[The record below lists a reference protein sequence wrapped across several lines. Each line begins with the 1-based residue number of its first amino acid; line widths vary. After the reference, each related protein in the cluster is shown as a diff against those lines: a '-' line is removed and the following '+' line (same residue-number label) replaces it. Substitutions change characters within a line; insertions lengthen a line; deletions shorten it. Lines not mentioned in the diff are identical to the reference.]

1 MQITETLKNI
11 LNEIILEAKRR
22 KHEYITIDHAF
33 YVLLKNKNVRSILED
48 VGVDIDYIRRGL
60 DYYLDRYIEKV
71 SSATTPTETLAFHK
85 ATDRMFRHI
94 EGIRKPYAD
103 EIDFFIALLEDETSY
118 ASQLLREFGIEKVEI
133 VEYVT
138 EIQDIEDEIK
148 KLNNEKKEKS
158 VLNEYTTELTSIAHE
173 FDDVIGREEEID
185 RVMQVLARRKKN
197 NPVLVGEPGVGKTAV
212 VEGLAKKIALGEVP
226 DVLKNKKIYSLDMGS
241 LIAGTK
247 YRGEFEKR
255 MKAILNELKKENEP
269 ILFIDEI
276 HMIVGAGAAGDS
288 KMDVAN
294 LLKPALA
301 RGEIRCIGATTYEEY
316 KNHFEKDKALN
327 RRFQKID
334 IKEPSIDDTVKI
346 LEGLKDKYEEFHGV
360 RYSKEAIKAAAILA
374 KKYLREKFL
383 PDSAIDLIDEAG
395 AKYKLRGKK
404 LITKTDIEAIVA
416 KIANIPK
423 ESASQNEVEKIR
435 HLEENLKSKVF
446 GQDEAIKELVKVIK
460 RKKAGLTRDNK
471 PIGSFLFVGPTGVGK
486 TEIAK
491 QLANIL
497 GINFLRFDMSE
508 YQEKHSVAKLIGS
521 PPGYVGYEKG
531 GLLTEAIRKQPHTV
545 LLLDEIEKAH
555 PDIVQILLQI
565 MDNATLTDNEGRI
578 ADFRNVVL
586 IMTSNLGVGEG
597 NKPGFMQEFSEFKEE
612 AIHRFFAPEFI
623 NRLDAIVKF
632 KPLSKESI
640 LLIVDKFIDEL
651 QEKLNNKKVKLT
663 LTKRAKE
670 ALAKKGYSPSLG
682 ARPLARVIEENIV
695 EPLSDY
701 ILFGD
706 LKGGGEVK
714 VDYVKEK
721 FTLKRKDDKSK

>member
-1 MQITETLKNI
+1 MNITENLRKI
-11 LNEIILEAKRR
+11 LADIINEAKRR
-22 KHEYITIDHAF
+22 KHEYITLDHAF
-33 YVLLKNKNVRSILED
+33 YILLKNKNIREILED
-48 VGVDIDYIRRGL
+48 VGVDVDYVRRGL
-60 DYYLDRYIEKV
+60 DYYLDRYLEKV
-71 SSATTPTETLAFHK
+71 PVEVNPTETLAFHK
-85 ATDRMFRHI
+85 ATERMINHLQ
-94 EGIRKPYAD
+94 GIRKPVAD
-103 EIDFFIALLEDETSY
+103 EIDFFVALLEDETSY
-118 ASQLLREFGIEKVEI
+118 TSQLFKEFGIEKVEI

-138 EIQDIEDEIK
+138 EIKDLEKEIEN
-148 KLNNEKKEKS
+148 LKEDKES
-158 VLNEYTTELTSIAHE
+158 ALSKFTTELVSSAKK
-173 FDDVIGREEEID
+173 FDDVIGREKEID
-185 RVMQVLARRKKN
+185 RVIQILARRKKN

-212 VEGLAKKIALGEVP
+212 VEGLAKKIANKEVP
-226 DVLKNKKIYSLDMGS
+226 DVLKDKKIYALDMGS

-255 MKAILNELKKENEP
+255 LKKILDELKKEKEP

-301 RGEIRCIGATTYEEY
+301 KGEIRCIGATTYEEY
-316 KNHFEKDKALN
+316 KNYFEKDKALN

-334 IKEPSIDDTVKI
+334 IKEPSIDDTIKI
-346 LEGLKDKYEEFHGV
+346 LEGLKPKYEEFHGV
-360 RYSKEAIKAAAILA
+360 RYSKEALKSAAILA

-395 AKYKLRGKK
+395 AKFKIRGKK
-404 LITKTDIEAIVA
+404 LITKSDIESIVA
-416 KIANIPK
+416 NIANIPK
-423 ESASQNEVEKIR
+423 ESASQNEVEKLKY
-435 HLEENLKSKVF
+435 LEENLKAKVF
-446 GQDEAIKELVKVIK
+446 GQEKAIKELVKVIK
-460 RKKAGLTRDNK
+460 RKKAGLTREDK

-555 PDIVQILLQI
+555 PDIVQILLQV
-565 MDNATLTDNEGRI
+565 MDNATLTDNDGRK

-597 NKPGFMQEFSEFKEE
+597 QNLGFMQEFSEFKEE
-612 AIHRFFAPEFI
+612 AIHRFFAPEFL
-623 NRLDAIVKF
+623 NRLDAIVRF
-632 KPLSKESI
+632 KPLSKESVMMV
-640 LLIVDKFIDEL
+640 VDKFIDEL
-651 QEKLNNKKVKLT
+651 QERLNNKKVKIT

-670 ALAKKGYSPSLG
+670 ALAKKGYTPSLG

-695 EPLSDY
+695 EPLSDE
-701 ILFGD
+701 ILFGE
-706 LKGGGEVK
+706 LKSGGEVK
-714 VDYVKEK
+714 IDYIKNK
-721 FTLKRKDDKSK
+721 FTLKRKNDKNK

>member
-1 MQITETLKNI
+1 MNITENLRKI
-11 LNEIILEAKRR
+11 LADIINEAKRR
-22 KHEYITIDHAF
+22 KHEYITLDHAF
-33 YVLLKNKNVRSILED
+33 YILLRNKNIKEILED
-48 VGVDIDYIRRGL
+48 VGVDVDYIRRGL

-71 SSATTPTETLAFHK
+71 PVEVNPTETLAFHK
-85 ATDRMFRHI
+85 ATERMINHLQ
-94 EGIRKPYAD
+94 GIRKPVAD
-103 EIDFFIALLEDETSY
+103 EIDFFVALLEDETSY
-118 ASQLLREFGIEKVEI
+118 TSQLLKEFGIEKVEI

-138 EIQDIEDEIK
+138 EIKDLEKEIEN
-148 KLNNEKKEKS
+148 LKEENKES
-158 VLNEYTTELTSIAHE
+158 ALSAFTTELTKEAE
-173 FDDVIGREEEID
+173 KFDDVIGREKEID
-185 RVMQVLARRKKN
+185 RVIQVLARRKKN

-212 VEGLAKKIALGEVP
+212 VEGLAKKISKGEVP
-226 DVLKNKKIYSLDMGS
+226 EVLKNKKIYALDMGS

-255 MKAILNELKKENEP
+255 LKKILQELKKEKEP

-301 RGEIRCIGATTYEEY
+301 KGEIRCIGATTYEEY
-316 KNHFEKDKALN
+316 KNYFEKDKALH

-334 IKEPSIDDTVKI
+334 IKEPSIEDTIKI
-346 LEGLKDKYEEFHGV
+346 LEGLKPKYEEFHGV
-360 RYSKEAIKAAAILA
+360 RYSKEAIKSAAILA

-395 AKYKLRGKK
+395 AKFKIRGKK
-404 LITKTDIEAIVA
+404 LITKSDIEGIVA
-416 KIANIPK
+416 NIANIPK
-423 ESASQNEVEKIR
+423 ESASQNEVEKLKY
-435 HLEENLKSKVF
+435 LEENLKAKVF
-446 GQDEAIKELVKVIK
+446 GQEKAIKELVKVIK
-460 RKKAGLTRDNK
+460 RKKAGLTREDK

-491 QLANIL
+491 QLASIL

-555 PDIVQILLQI
+555 PDIVQILLQV
-565 MDNATLTDNEGRI
+565 MDNATLTDNDGRK

-597 NKPGFMQEFSEFKEE
+597 QNLGFMQEFSEFKEE
-612 AIHRFFAPEFI
+612 AIHRFFAPEFL
-623 NRLDAIVKF
+623 NRLDAIVRF
-632 KPLSKESI
+632 KPLSKESV
-640 LLIVDKFIDEL
+640 LMVVDKFIDEL
-651 QEKLNNKKVKLT
+651 QERLNNKKVKIS

-670 ALAKKGYSPSLG
+670 ALAKKGYTPSLG
-682 ARPLARVIEENIV
+682 ARPLARIIEENIV
-695 EPLSDY
+695 EPLSDE
-701 ILFGD
+701 ILFGE
-706 LKGGGEVK
+706 LKSGGEVK
-714 VDYVKEK
+714 IDYLKDK
-721 FTLKRKDDKSK
+721 FTLKRKNDKNKR

>member
-1 MQITETLKNI
+1 MQITETLRNI
-11 LNEIILEAKRR
+11 LNEIIFEAKRR
-22 KHEYITIDHAF
+22 KNEYITIDHAF
-33 YVLLKNKNVRSILED
+33 YILLKNKNIRSILED
-48 VGVDIDYIRRGL
+48 VGVDVDYIRRGL

-71 SSATTPTETLAFHK
+71 PVETTPTETLGFHK
-85 ATDRMFRHI
+85 ATERMFKHI
-94 EGIRKPYAD
+94 EGIKKPYAD
-103 EIDFFIALLEDETSY
+103 EIDFFVALLEDESSY

-138 EIQDIEDEIK
+138 EIKDLEEEIK
-148 KLNNEKKEKS
+148 KIGKEKKES
-158 VLNEYTTELTSIAHE
+158 VLEEFTTELTSIAKD
-173 FDDVIGREEEID
+173 FDDVIGREKEIE
-185 RVMQVLARRKKN
+185 RVIQILARRKKN

-212 VEGLAKKIALGEVP
+212 VEGLAKKIALNDVP
-226 DVLKNKKIYSLDMGS
+226 GVLKGKKIYSLDIGS

-255 MKAILNELKKENEP
+255 LKAILKELKKEKEP

-294 LLKPALA
+294 LIKPALA
-301 RGEIRCIGATTYEEY
+301 RGDIRCIGATTYEEY
-316 KNHFEKDKALN
+316 KNYFEKDKALN
-327 RRFQKID
+327 RRFQKVD
-334 IKEPSIDDTVKI
+334 IKEPGVEDTVKI
-346 LEGLKDKYEEFHGV
+346 LEGLKPKYEEFHNV
-360 RYSKEAIKAAAILA
+360 RYSKEALKSAAVLA

-395 AKYKLRGKK
+395 AKYKLKGKK
-404 LITKTDIEAIVA
+404 LITKSDIESIVA
-416 KIANIPK
+416 SIANIPK
-423 ESASQNEVEKIR
+423 ESASQNEIEKLR
-435 HLEENLKSKVF
+435 YLEENLKAKVF
-446 GQDEAIKELVKVIK
+446 GQDKAIKELVKVIK
-460 RKKAGLTRDNK
+460 RKKAGLTREDK

-497 GINFLRFDMSE
+497 GVNFLRFDMSE

-555 PDIVQILLQI
+555 PDIVQILLQV
-565 MDNATLTDNEGRI
+565 MDNATLTDNDGRK

-597 NKPGFMQEFSEFKEE
+597 NAPGFMAEHAEFKEE
-612 AIHRFFAPEFI
+612 AVERFFAPEFL
-623 NRLDAIVKF
+623 NRLDAVVRF
-632 KPLSKESI
+632 KPLSKDSV
-640 LLIVDKFIDEL
+640 LMVVDKFINDL
-651 QEKLNNKKVKLT
+651 QNKLANKKVKIS

-670 ALAKKGYSPSLG
+670 ALAKKGYSPKLG
-682 ARPLARVIEENIV
+682 ARPLARVIEEEIV
-695 EPLSDY
+695 EPLSDE

-706 LKGGGEVK
+706 LKSGGEVR
-714 VDYVKEK
+714 VDFVKNK
-721 FTLKRKDDKSK
+721 FSLKTKNDKS

>member
-1 MQITETLKNI
+1 MEITRNLKNI
-11 LNEIILEAKRR
+11 LNEIVNEVKRR
-22 KHEYITIDHAF
+22 QNEYITIDHAF
-33 YVLLKNKNVRSILED
+33 YVLLKDENIKKILED
-48 VGVDIDYIRRGL
+48 VGVDVDYIRMGL

-71 SSATTPTETLAFHK
+71 PVKVTPTETLAFHK
-85 ATDRMFRHI
+85 ATERMINHI
-94 EGIRKPYAD
+94 QGIRKNVAD

-118 ASQLLREFGIEKVEI
+118 THQLLREFGIQRVEI
-133 VEYVT
+133 VEYIT
-138 EIQDIEDEIK
+138 ESEAETK
-148 KLNNEKKEKS
+148 ENKKESSLK
-158 VLNEYTTELTSIAHE
+158 EFTTELTSIAKK
-173 FDDVIGREEEID
+173 FDDVIGREKEIE
-185 RVMQVLARRKKN
+185 RVMQVLVRRKKN
-197 NPVLVGEPGVGKTAV
+197 NPILVGEPGVGKTAI
-212 VEGLAKKIALGEVP
+212 VEGLAKKIALNEVP
-226 DVLKNKKIYSLDMGS
+226 KALKNKKIYSLDLGA

-255 MKAILNELKKENEP
+255 MKLILDELKKEKEP

-276 HMIVGAGAAGDS
+276 HMIVGAGAAGNGS
-288 KMDVAN
+288 MDVAN

-316 KNHFEKDKALN
+316 KNHFEKDRALN

-334 IKEPSIDDTVKI
+334 IKEPSIEDTVKI
-346 LEGLKDKYEEFHGV
+346 LKGLKSKYEEFHGV
-360 RYSKEAIKAAAILA
+360 RYSEEAIKSAAVLA

-395 AKYKLRGKK
+395 AKFKLKGKK
-404 LITKTDIEAIVA
+404 LITKSDIEGIVA
-416 KIANIPK
+416 KLANIPK
-423 ESASQNEVEKIR
+423 ENASNNEIEKLR
-435 HLEENLKSKVF
+435 HLEDNLKARVF

-460 RKKAGLTRDNK
+460 RKKAGLTREDK

-531 GLLTEAIRKQPHTV
+531 GFLTEAIRKNPHTV

-555 PDIVQILLQI
+555 PDIVQILLQV
-565 MDNATLTDNEGRI
+565 MDSATLTDNDGRK

-597 NKPGFMQEFSEFKEE
+597 NNPGFLQEFSEFKEE
-612 AIHRFFAPEFI
+612 AIDRFFAPEFL
-623 NRLDAIVKF
+623 NRLDAIVRF
-632 KPLSKESI
+632 KPLSHESV
-640 LLIVDKFIDEL
+640 LMVVDKFIDEL
-651 QEKLNNKKVKLT
+651 QDKLSSKKVKLT
-663 LTKRAKE
+663 LTKRAKN
-670 ALAKKGYSPSLG
+670 ALAKKGYLPKLG

-695 EPLSDY
+695 EPLSDE

-706 LKGGGEVK
+706 LKGGGEVR
-714 VDYVKEK
+714 VDYVKDK
-721 FTLKRKDDKSK
+721 FNLKVKK

>member
-1 MQITETLKNI
+1 VEITRNLKNI
-11 LNEIILEAKRR
+11 LNEIVNEVKRR
-22 KHEYITIDHAF
+22 QNEYITIDHAF
-33 YVLLKNKNVRSILED
+33 YVLLKDENIKKILED
-48 VGVDIDYIRRGL
+48 VGVDVDYIRMGL

-71 SSATTPTETLAFHK
+71 PVKVTPTETLAFHK
-85 ATDRMFRHI
+85 ATERMINHI
-94 EGIRKPYAD
+94 QGIRKNVAD

-118 ASQLLREFGIEKVEI
+118 THQLLREFGIQRVEI
-133 VEYVT
+133 VEYIT
-138 EIQDIEDEIK
+138 ESEAETK
-148 KLNNEKKEKS
+148 ENKKESSLK
-158 VLNEYTTELTSIAHE
+158 EFTTELTSIAKK
-173 FDDVIGREEEID
+173 FDDVIGREKEIE
-185 RVMQVLARRKKN
+185 RVMQVLVRRKKN
-197 NPVLVGEPGVGKTAV
+197 NPILVGEPGVGKTAI
-212 VEGLAKKIALGEVP
+212 VEGLAKKIALNEVP
-226 DVLKNKKIYSLDMGS
+226 KALKNKKIYSLDLGA

-255 MKAILNELKKENEP
+255 MKLILDELKKEKEP

-276 HMIVGAGAAGDS
+276 HMIVGAGAAGNGS
-288 KMDVAN
+288 MDVAN

-316 KNHFEKDKALN
+316 KNHFEKDRALN

-334 IKEPSIDDTVKI
+334 IKEPSIEDTVKI
-346 LEGLKDKYEEFHGV
+346 LKGLKSKYEEFHGV
-360 RYSKEAIKAAAILA
+360 RYSEEAIKSAAVLA

-395 AKYKLRGKK
+395 AKFKLKGKK
-404 LITKTDIEAIVA
+404 LITKSDIEGIVA
-416 KIANIPK
+416 KLANIPK
-423 ESASQNEVEKIR
+423 ENASNNEIEKLR
-435 HLEENLKSKVF
+435 HLEDNLKARVF

-460 RKKAGLTRDNK
+460 RKKAGLTREDK

-531 GLLTEAIRKQPHTV
+531 GFLTEAIRKNPHTV

-555 PDIVQILLQI
+555 PDIVQILLQV
-565 MDNATLTDNEGRI
+565 MDSATLTDNDGRK

-597 NKPGFMQEFSEFKEE
+597 NNPGFLQEFSEFKEE
-612 AIHRFFAPEFI
+612 AIDRFFAPEFL
-623 NRLDAIVKF
+623 NRLDAIVRF
-632 KPLSKESI
+632 KPLSHESV
-640 LLIVDKFIDEL
+640 LMVVDKFIDEL
-651 QEKLNNKKVKLT
+651 QDKLSSKKVKLT
-663 LTKRAKE
+663 LTKRAKN
-670 ALAKKGYSPSLG
+670 ALAKKGYLPKLG

-695 EPLSDY
+695 EPLSDE

-706 LKGGGEVK
+706 LKGGGEVR
-714 VDYVKEK
+714 VDYVKDK
-721 FTLKRKDDKSK
+721 FNLKVKK

>member
-1 MQITETLKNI
+1 MQITETLRKI
-11 LNEIILEAKRR
+11 LNEIIMEAKRR
-22 KHEYITIDHAF
+22 KNEYITVDHAF
-33 YVLLKNKNVRSILED
+33 YVLLKDKNIRAILED

-60 DYYLDRYIEKV
+60 DYYLDTYIEKV
-71 SSATTPTETLAFHK
+71 PVETTPTETLNFHR
-85 ATDRMFRHI
+85 ATERMFKHI
-94 EGIRKPYAD
+94 SGINKPYAD
-103 EIDFFIALLEDETSY
+103 EIDFFVALLEDETSY
-118 ASQLLREFGIEKVEI
+118 ATQLLREFGIEKVEI

-138 EIQDIEDEIK
+138 EIKDLEETK
-148 KLNNEKKEKS
+148 KINKKEKS
-158 VLNEYTTELTSIAHE
+158 VLNEFTIELTSIAKD
-173 FDDVIGREEEID
+173 FDDVIGREKEID
-185 RVMQVLARRKKN
+185 RVMQILARRKKN
-197 NPVLVGEPGVGKTAV
+197 NPILVGEPGVGKTAV
-212 VEGLAKKIALGEVP
+212 VEGLAKKIALKEVP
-226 DVLKNKKIYSLDMGS
+226 EVLKGKKIYSLDMGS
-241 LIAGTK
+241 LVAGTK

-255 MKAILNELKKENEP
+255 MKAILEELKKENEP

-316 KNHFEKDKALN
+316 KNHFEKDRALN

-334 IKEPSIDDTVKI
+334 IKEPSIEDTIKI
-346 LEGLKDKYEEFHGV
+346 LEGLKSRYEEFHNV
-360 RYSKEAIKAAAILA
+360 RYSREAIKSAAILA

-404 LITKTDIEAIVA
+404 LITKSDIESIVA
-416 KIANIPK
+416 SIANIPK
-423 ESASQNEVEKIR
+423 ESATQNEIEKLKN
-435 HLEENLKSKVF
+435 LETNLKSKVF

-460 RKKAGLTRDNK
+460 RKKAGLTREDK

-491 QLANIL
+491 QLALLL
-497 GINFLRFDMSE
+497 GVNFLRFDMSE

-531 GLLTEAIRKQPHTV
+531 GLLTEAIRKNPHTV

-555 PDIVQILLQI
+555 PDIVQILLQV
-565 MDNATLTDNEGRI
+565 MDNATLTDNDGRK
-578 ADFRNVVL
+578 ADFRNVIL

-597 NKPGFMQEFSEFKEE
+597 NAPGFMQEFSEFKEE
-612 AIHRFFAPEFI
+612 AIHRFFAPEFL
-623 NRLDAIVKF
+623 NRLDAIVRF

-640 LLIVDKFIDEL
+640 LLVVDKFINEL
-651 QEKLNNKKVKLT
+651 QDKLANKKVKIK

-670 ALAKKGYSPSLG
+670 ALAKKGYSVTLG

-695 EPLSDY
+695 EPLSEE

-706 LKGGGEVK
+706 LKSGGKVK
-714 VDYVKEK
+714 IDYVRDK
-721 FTLKRKDDKSK
+721 FILKRENDKSK

>member
-1 MQITETLKNI
+1 MQITESLKQI
-11 LNEIILEAKRR
+11 LNEIIYEAQLR
-22 KHEYITIDHAF
+22 KNEYITLDHAF
-33 YVLLKNKNVRSILED
+33 YVLLKNKNIRSILED

-60 DYYLDRYIEKV
+60 DYYLDTYIEKV
-71 SSATTPTETLAFHK
+71 PAKTTPSETLAFHK
-85 ATDRMFRHI
+85 ATERMFRHI
-94 EGIRKPYAD
+94 SGINKKYAD
-103 EIDFFIALLEDETSY
+103 EIDFFIAILEDETTY
-118 ASQLLREFGIEKVEI
+118 ASQLLKEFGIEKVEI

-138 EIQDIEDEIK
+138 EIKEIEEMFDEK
-148 KLNNEKKEKS
+148 EEKKKS
-158 VLNEYTTELTSIAHE
+158 VLEEFAVELTAMAKD
-173 FDDVIGREEEID
+173 FDDVIGRQKEID
-185 RVMQVLARRKKN
+185 RVMQILSRRKKN

-212 VEGLAKKIALGEVP
+212 VEGLAKKIAKNEVP
-226 DVLKNKKIYSLDMGS
+226 DVLKGKKIYSLDMGS

-255 MKAILNELKKENEP
+255 MKAILDELKKQKEP

-301 RGEIRCIGATTYEEY
+301 RGEIRCIGATTYEEF
-316 KNHFEKDKALN
+316 KNHFEKDRALN

-346 LEGLKDKYEEFHGV
+346 LEGLKARYEEFHKV
-360 RYSKEAIKAAAILA
+360 RYSKEAIKSAAVLA

-404 LITKTDIEAIVA
+404 LITKSDIEGIVA
-416 KIANIPK
+416 NIANIPK
-423 ESASQNEVEKIR
+423 ENASQNEVEKLR
-435 HLEENLKSKVF
+435 HLESSLKAKVF
-446 GQDEAIKELVKVIK
+446 GQENAIKELVKVIK
-460 RKKAGLTRDNK
+460 RKKAGLTRDDK

-491 QLANIL
+491 QLANVL

-531 GLLTEAIRKQPHTV
+531 GLLTEAIRKNPHTV

-555 PDIVQILLQI
+555 PDIVQILLQV
-565 MDNATLTDNEGRI
+565 MDSATLTDNDGRK

-597 NKPGFMQEFSEFKEE
+597 NTPGFMQEISEFKEE

-623 NRLDAIVKF
+623 NRLDAIVRF
-632 KPLSKESI
+632 KPLSKEAV
-640 LLIVDKFIDEL
+640 LLVVDKFIGEL
-651 QEKLNNKKVKLT
+651 QERLANKKIKLS

-670 ALAKKGYSPSLG
+670 ALAKKGYSPKLG
-682 ARPLARVIEENIV
+682 ARPLARIIEENIV
-695 EPLSDY
+695 EPLSEE

-706 LKGGGEVK
+706 VKGNEIK
-714 VDYVKEK
+714 VDYVKNK
-721 FTLKRKDDKSK
+721 FILKSRNDKSK

>member
-1 MQITETLKNI
+1 MNITENLRKI
-11 LNEIILEAKRR
+11 LTEIVNEAKRR

-33 YVLLKNKNVRSILED
+33 YILLKNRGIKEILED
-48 VGVDIDYIRRGL
+48 IGVDVDYVIRGL

-71 SSATTPTETLAFHK
+71 PVEVNPTETLAFHK
-85 ATDRMFRHI
+85 ATERMINHLK
-94 EGIRKPYAD
+94 GIRKPVAD
-103 EIDFFIALLEDETSY
+103 EIDFFVALLEDETSY
-118 ASQLLREFGIEKVEI
+118 TSQLLKEFGIEKVEI

-138 EIQDIEDEIK
+138 EIKDLEKEIEN
-148 KLNNEKKEKS
+148 LKEDKESALKS
-158 VLNEYTTELTSIAHE
+158 FTTELTKEAKR
-173 FDDVIGREEEID
+173 FDNVIGREKEIE
-185 RVMQVLARRKKN
+185 RVIQILARRKKN
-197 NPVLVGEPGVGKTAV
+197 NPVLVGEPGVGKTAI
-212 VEGLAKKIALGEVP
+212 VEGLAKKIANGEVP
-226 DVLKNKKIYSLDMGS
+226 DILKDKKIYALDMGG

-255 MKAILNELKKENEP
+255 IKKILDELKKEKEP

-301 RGEIRCIGATTYEEY
+301 KGEIRCIGATTYEEY
-316 KNHFEKDKALN
+316 KNYFEKDKALN

-334 IKEPSIDDTVKI
+334 IKEPSIEDTIKI
-346 LEGLKDKYEEFHGV
+346 LEGLKPKYEEFHNV
-360 RYSKEAIKAAAILA
+360 RYSKEAIKSAVILA

-395 AKYKLRGKK
+395 AKYKLRDKK
-404 LITKTDIEAIVA
+404 LITKSDIESIVA
-416 KIANIPK
+416 NIANIPK
-423 ESASQNEVEKIR
+423 ENASSNEVEKLKN
-435 HLEENLKSKVF
+435 LEENLNKKVF
-446 GQDEAIKELVKVIK
+446 GQEKAIKELVKVIK
-460 RKKAGLTRDNK
+460 RKKAGLTREDK

-531 GLLTEAIRKQPHTV
+531 GLLTEAIRKNPHTV

-555 PDIVQILLQI
+555 PDIVQILLQV
-565 MDNATLTDNEGRI
+565 MDNATLTDNDGRK

-597 NKPGFMQEFSEFKEE
+597 QNLGFMQEFSEFKEE
-612 AIHRFFAPEFI
+612 AIHRFFAPEFL
-623 NRLDAIVKF
+623 NRLDAIVRF
-632 KPLSKESI
+632 KPLSKESVMMV
-640 LLIVDKFIDEL
+640 VDKFIDEL
-651 QEKLNNKKVKLT
+651 QDRLNNKKVKIT

-695 EPLSDY
+695 EPLSDE
-701 ILFGD
+701 ILFGE
-706 LKGGGEVK
+706 LRSGGEVRI
-714 VDYVKEK
+714 DYVKDK
-721 FTLKRKDDKSK
+721 FTLKKKNDKSK

>member
-1 MQITETLKNI
+1 MQITETLRQI
-11 LNEIILEAKRR
+11 LNEIIYEAKRR
-22 KHEYITIDHAF
+22 KNEYITLDHAF
-33 YVLLKNKNVRSILED
+33 YVLLKNKNIRNLLED
-48 VGVDIDYIRRGL
+48 VGVDVDYVRRGL
-60 DYYLDRYIEKV
+60 DYYLDTYIEKV
-71 SSATTPTETLAFHK
+71 NTATTPTETLAFHR
-85 ATDRMFRHI
+85 ATERMFKHI
-94 EGIRKPYAD
+94 SGINKKYAD
-103 EIDFFIALLEDETSY
+103 EIDFFIAILEDETSY

-133 VEYVT
+133 VEYIT
-138 EIQDIEDEIK
+138 EIKDIEEAINDAK
-148 KLNNEKKEKS
+148 EKKKS
-158 VLNEYTTELTSIAHE
+158 VLEEFATELTEIAKD
-173 FDDVIGREEEID
+173 FDDVIGREKEIN
-185 RVMQVLARRKKN
+185 RLMQILARRKKN
-197 NPVLVGEPGVGKTAV
+197 NPVLVGEAGVGKTAI
-212 VEGLAKKIALGEVP
+212 VEGLAKKIAKNEVP
-226 DVLKNKKIYSLDMGS
+226 DALKGKKIYSLDIGS

-255 MKAILNELKKENEP
+255 MKAILDELKKEKEP

-334 IKEPSIDDTVKI
+334 VKEPSIEDTIKI
-346 LEGLKDKYEEFHGV
+346 LEGLKPKYEEFHNV
-360 RYSKEAIKAAAILA
+360 RYSKEAIKSAAILA

-395 AKYKLRGKK
+395 AKYKLKGKK
-404 LITKTDIEAIVA
+404 LITKSDIESIVA
-416 KIANIPK
+416 SIANIPK
-423 ESASQNEVEKIR
+423 ETTSQNEIEKLR

-446 GQDEAIKELVKVIK
+446 GQDSAIKELVKVIK
-460 RKKAGLTRDNK
+460 RKKAGLTREDK

-508 YQEKHSVAKLIGS
+508 YQEKHAVAKLIGS

-531 GLLTEAIRKQPHTV
+531 GLLTEAIRKNPHTV

-555 PDIVQILLQI
+555 PDIVQILLQV
-565 MDNATLTDNEGRI
+565 MDNATLTDNDGRK

-597 NKPGFMQEFSEFKEE
+597 NAPGFMAEHTEFKEE
-612 AIHRFFAPEFI
+612 AIHRFFAPEFL
-623 NRLDAIVKF
+623 NRLDAIVRF

-640 LLIVDKFIDEL
+640 LLVVDKFIGEL
-651 QEKLNNKKVKLT
+651 QDKLSNKKNKPNPYQKG
-663 LTKRAKE
+663 KRGSCQKRIFP
-670 ALAKKGYSPSLG
+670 KTWSKTSCKGY
-682 ARPLARVIEENIV
+682 
-695 EPLSDY
+695 
-701 ILFGD
+701 
-706 LKGGGEVK
+706 
-714 VDYVKEK
+714 
-721 FTLKRKDDKSK
+721 

>member
-1 MQITETLKNI
+1 MNITESLRKILSNI
-11 LNEIILEAKRR
+11 INETKRR
-22 KHEYITIDHAF
+22 KNEYITVDHAF
-33 YVLLKNKNVRSILED
+33 YILLKHKEIRNLLED
-48 VGVDIDYIRRGL
+48 IGVDVDYVRRGL

-71 SSATTPTETLAFHK
+71 PVEVNPTETLAFHK
-85 ATDRMFRHI
+85 ATERMINHLQ
-94 EGIRKPYAD
+94 GIRKPVAD

-118 ASQLLREFGIEKVEI
+118 TSQLLKEFGIEKVEI

-138 EIQDIEDEIK
+138 EIKDVESEIEEIK
-148 KLNNEKKEKS
+148 KESSLKEF
-158 VLNEYTTELTSIAHE
+158 TMELTKEAVK
-173 FDDVIGREEEID
+173 FDDVIGREKEIS
-185 RVMQVLARRKKN
+185 RVIQILARRKKN
-197 NPVLVGEPGVGKTAV
+197 NPVLVGEAGVGKTAI
-212 VEGLAKKIALGEVP
+212 VEGLAKKIAKKEVP
-226 DVLKNKKIYSLDMGS
+226 DILKNKKIYSLDMGS

-255 MKAILNELKKENEP
+255 LKSILKELKKEKEP

-301 RGEIRCIGATTYEEY
+301 KGEIRCIGATTYEEY
-316 KNHFEKDKALN
+316 KNYFEKDKALN

-334 IKEPSIDDTVKI
+334 IAEPSIEDTVKI
-346 LEGLKDKYEEFHGV
+346 LKGLQKKYEEFHNV
-360 RYSKEAIKAAAILA
+360 RYSAKAIKTAAILA
-374 KKYLREKFL
+374 KKYLREKYL

-404 LITKTDIEAIVA
+404 LITKSDIEGIVA
-416 KIANIPK
+416 SIANIPK
-423 ESASQNEVEKIR
+423 ENAGGNEIEKLKS
-435 HLEENLKSKVF
+435 LEENLNKKVF
-446 GQDEAIKELVKVIK
+446 GQEKAIKELVKVIK
-460 RKKAGLTRDNK
+460 RKKAGLTREDK

-531 GLLTEAIRKQPHTV
+531 GLLTEAIRKNPHTV

-555 PDIVQILLQI
+555 PDIVQILLQV
-565 MDNATLTDNEGRI
+565 MDNATLTDNDGRK

-597 NKPGFMQEFSEFKEE
+597 QNLGFMQEFSEFKEE
-612 AIHRFFAPEFI
+612 AIHRFFAPEFL
-623 NRLDAIVKF
+623 NRLDSIVRF
-632 KPLSKESI
+632 KPLSKESV
-640 LLIVDKFIDEL
+640 LMVVDKFINEL
-651 QEKLNNKKVKLT
+651 QERLNNKKVKIT

-670 ALAKKGYSPSLG
+670 SLAQKGYTPSLG
-682 ARPLARVIEENIV
+682 ARPLARVIEEKIV
-695 EPLSDY
+695 EPLSDE
-701 ILFGD
+701 ILFGE
-706 LKGGGEVK
+706 LKSGGEVK
-714 VDYVKEK
+714 IDFVKGK
-721 FTLKRKDDKSK
+721 FVLKKKNDKSK

>member
-1 MQITETLKNI
+1 MQITESLKQI
-11 LNEIILEAKRR
+11 LNEIIYEAQLR
-22 KHEYITIDHAF
+22 KNEYITLDHAF
-33 YVLLKNKNVRSILED
+33 YVLLKNKNIRSILED

-60 DYYLDRYIEKV
+60 DYYLDTYIEKV
-71 SSATTPTETLAFHK
+71 PAKTTPSETLAFHK
-85 ATDRMFRHI
+85 ATERMFKHI
-94 EGIRKPYAD
+94 SGINKKYAD
-103 EIDFFIALLEDETSY
+103 EIDFFIAILEDETTY
-118 ASQLLREFGIEKVEI
+118 ASQLLKEFGIEKVEI

-138 EIQDIEDEIK
+138 EIKEIEEMFDEK
-148 KLNNEKKEKS
+148 EEKKKS
-158 VLNEYTTELTSIAHE
+158 VLEEFAVELTAMAKD
-173 FDDVIGREEEID
+173 FDDVIGRQKEID
-185 RVMQVLARRKKN
+185 RVMQILSRRKKN

-212 VEGLAKKIALGEVP
+212 VEGLAKKIAKNEVP
-226 DVLKNKKIYSLDMGS
+226 DVLKGKKIYSLDMGS

-255 MKAILNELKKENEP
+255 MKAILDELKKQKEP

-301 RGEIRCIGATTYEEY
+301 RGEIRCIGATTYEEF
-316 KNHFEKDKALN
+316 KNHFEKDRALN

-346 LEGLKDKYEEFHGV
+346 LEGLKARYEEFHKV
-360 RYSKEAIKAAAILA
+360 RYSKEAIKSAAVLA

-404 LITKTDIEAIVA
+404 LITKSDIEGIVA
-416 KIANIPK
+416 NIANIPK
-423 ESASQNEVEKIR
+423 ENASQNEVEKLR
-435 HLEENLKSKVF
+435 HLESSLKAKVF
-446 GQDEAIKELVKVIK
+446 GQENAIKELVKVIK
-460 RKKAGLTRDNK
+460 RKKAGLTRDDK

-491 QLANIL
+491 QLANVL

-531 GLLTEAIRKQPHTV
+531 GLLTEAIRKNPHTV

-555 PDIVQILLQI
+555 PDIVQILLQV
-565 MDNATLTDNEGRI
+565 MDSATLTDNDGRK

-597 NKPGFMQEFSEFKEE
+597 NTPGFMQEISEFKEE

-623 NRLDAIVKF
+623 NRLDAIVRF
-632 KPLSKESI
+632 KPLSKEAV
-640 LLIVDKFIDEL
+640 LLVVDKFIGEL
-651 QEKLNNKKVKLT
+651 QERLANKKIKLS

-670 ALAKKGYSPSLG
+670 ALAKKGYSPKLG
-682 ARPLARVIEENIV
+682 ARPLARIIEENIV
-695 EPLSDY
+695 EPLSEE

-706 LKGGGEVK
+706 VKGNEIK
-714 VDYVKEK
+714 VDYVKNK
-721 FTLKRKDDKSK
+721 FILKSRNDKSK

>member
-1 MQITETLKNI
+1 MNITESLRRI
-11 LNEIILEAKRR
+11 LAEIINEAKRR
-22 KHEYITIDHAF
+22 KNEYITIDHAF
-33 YVLLKNKNVRSILED
+33 YILLKNRNIRNILED
-48 VGVDIDYIRRGL
+48 VGVDVDYVRKGL

-71 SSATTPTETLAFHK
+71 PVEVNPTETLSFHK
-85 ATDRMFRHI
+85 ATERMISHLQGINKHI
-94 EGIRKPYAD
+94 AD

-118 ASQLLREFGIEKVEI
+118 TAQLLREFGIEKVEI

-138 EIQDIEDEIK
+138 EIKDLEEEIE
-148 KLNNEKKEKS
+148 EKKSPLYEF
-158 VLNEYTTELTSIAHE
+158 TTELTKEAKR
-173 FDDVIGREEEID
+173 FDDVIGREKEIE
-185 RVMQVLARRKKN
+185 RVIQVLARRKKN
-197 NPVLVGEPGVGKTAV
+197 NPVLVGEPGVGKTAI
-212 VEGLAKKIALGEVP
+212 VEGLAKKISKGEVP
-226 DVLKNKKIYSLDMGS
+226 EILKNKKIFALDMGS

-255 MKAILNELKKENEP
+255 LKAILKELKKEKEP

-301 RGEIRCIGATTYEEY
+301 KGEIRCIGATTYEEY
-316 KNHFEKDKALN
+316 KNYFEKDKALN

-334 IKEPSIDDTVKI
+334 VKEPSIEDTIKI
-346 LEGLKDKYEEFHGV
+346 LEGLKPKYEEFHKV
-360 RYSKEAIKAAAILA
+360 RYSKEALKSAAILA

-404 LITKTDIEAIVA
+404 LITKSDIEGIVA
-416 KIANIPK
+416 SIANIPK
-423 ESASQNEVEKIR
+423 ESASQNEIDKLKT
-435 HLEENLKSKVF
+435 LEEKLKAKVY
-446 GQDEAIKELVKVIK
+446 GQDRAIKELVKVIK
-460 RKKAGLTRDNK
+460 RKKAGLTREDK

-531 GLLTEAIRKQPHTV
+531 GLLTEAIRKNPHTV

-555 PDIVQILLQI
+555 PDIVQILLQV
-565 MDNATLTDNEGRI
+565 MDNATLTDNDGRK

-597 NKPGFMQEFSEFKEE
+597 QNLGFMQEFSEFKEE
-612 AIHRFFAPEFI
+612 AIHNFFAPEFL
-623 NRLDAIVKF
+623 NRLDAIVRF
-632 KPLSKESI
+632 KPLSKESV
-640 LLIVDKFIDEL
+640 LMVVDKFINEL
-651 QEKLNNKKVKLT
+651 QDKLNAKKVKLN

-695 EPLSDY
+695 EPLSDE
-701 ILFGD
+701 ILFGE
-706 LKGGGEVK
+706 LKNGGDVK
-714 VDYVKEK
+714 IDFVKNK
-721 FTLKRKDDKSK
+721 FVLKKNNDKSK

>member
-1 MQITETLKNI
+1 MQITETLRNI
-11 LNEIILEAKRR
+11 LNEIIFEAKRR
-22 KHEYITIDHAF
+22 KNEYITIDHAF
-33 YVLLKNKNVRSILED
+33 YILLKNKNIRSILED
-48 VGVDIDYIRRGL
+48 VGVDVDYIRRGL

-71 SSATTPTETLAFHK
+71 PVETTPTETLGFHK
-85 ATDRMFRHI
+85 ATERMFKHI
-94 EGIRKPYAD
+94 EGIKKPYAD
-103 EIDFFIALLEDETSY
+103 EIDFFVALLEDESSY

-138 EIQDIEDEIK
+138 EIKDLEEEIK
-148 KLNNEKKEKS
+148 KIGKEKKES
-158 VLNEYTTELTSIAHE
+158 VLEEFTTELTSIAKD
-173 FDDVIGREEEID
+173 FDDVIGREKEIE
-185 RVMQVLARRKKN
+185 RVIQILARRKKN

-212 VEGLAKKIALGEVP
+212 VEGLAKKIALNDVP
-226 DVLKNKKIYSLDMGS
+226 GVLKGKKIYSLDIGS

-255 MKAILNELKKENEP
+255 LKAILKELKKEKEP

-294 LLKPALA
+294 LIKPALA
-301 RGEIRCIGATTYEEY
+301 RGDIRCIGATTYEEY
-316 KNHFEKDKALN
+316 KNYFEKDKALN
-327 RRFQKID
+327 RRFQKVD
-334 IKEPSIDDTVKI
+334 IKEPSVEDTVKI
-346 LEGLKDKYEEFHGV
+346 LEGLKPKYEEFHNV
-360 RYSKEAIKAAAILA
+360 RYSKEALKSAAVLA

-395 AKYKLRGKK
+395 AKYKLKGKK
-404 LITKTDIEAIVA
+404 LITKSDIESIVA
-416 KIANIPK
+416 SIANIPK
-423 ESASQNEVEKIR
+423 ESASQNEIEKLR
-435 HLEENLKSKVF
+435 YLEENLKAKVF
-446 GQDEAIKELVKVIK
+446 GQDKAIKELVKVIK
-460 RKKAGLTRDNK
+460 RKKAGLTREDK

-497 GINFLRFDMSE
+497 GVNFLRFDMSE

-555 PDIVQILLQI
+555 PDIVQILLQV
-565 MDNATLTDNEGRI
+565 MDNATLTDNDGRK

-597 NKPGFMQEFSEFKEE
+597 NAPGFMAEHAEFKEE
-612 AIHRFFAPEFI
+612 AIERFFAPEFL
-623 NRLDAIVKF
+623 NRLDAVVRF
-632 KPLSKESI
+632 KPLSKDSV
-640 LLIVDKFIDEL
+640 LMVVDKFINDL
-651 QEKLNNKKVKLT
+651 QNKLANKKVKIS

-670 ALAKKGYSPSLG
+670 ALAKKGYSPKLG
-682 ARPLARVIEENIV
+682 ARPLARVIEEEIV
-695 EPLSDY
+695 EPLSDE

-706 LKGGGEVK
+706 LKSGGEVR
-714 VDYVKEK
+714 VDFVKNK
-721 FTLKRKDDKSK
+721 FSLKTKNDKS

>member
-1 MQITETLKNI
+1 MQITETLRQI
-11 LNEIILEAKRR
+11 LNEIIYEAKRR
-22 KHEYITIDHAF
+22 KNEYITLDHAF
-33 YVLLKNKNVRSILED
+33 YVLLKNKNIRQLLED
-48 VGVDIDYIRRGL
+48 VGVDIDYVRRGL
-60 DYYLDRYIEKV
+60 DYYLDTYIEKV
-71 SSATTPTETLAFHK
+71 PVNTTPTETLAFHR
-85 ATDRMFRHI
+85 ATERMFKHI
-94 EGIRKPYAD
+94 SGINKKYAD
-103 EIDFFIALLEDETSY
+103 EIDFFIAILEDETSY

-133 VEYVT
+133 VEYIT
-138 EIQDIEDEIK
+138 EIKEVEDAINK
-148 KLNNEKKEKS
+148 VSEKKKS
-158 VLNEYTTELTSIAHE
+158 VLDEFAVELTAIAKD
-173 FDDVIGREEEID
+173 FDDVIGREKEIN
-185 RVMQVLARRKKN
+185 RLMQILARRKKN
-197 NPVLVGEPGVGKTAV
+197 NPVLVGEAGVGKTAI
-212 VEGLAKKIALGEVP
+212 VEGLAKKIANNEVP
-226 DVLKNKKIYSLDMGS
+226 EALKGKKIYSLDIGS

-255 MKAILNELKKENEP
+255 MKAILEELKKQKEP

-316 KNHFEKDKALN
+316 KNHFEKDRALN
-327 RRFQKID
+327 RRFQKVD
-334 IKEPSIDDTVKI
+334 VKEPSIEDTIKI
-346 LEGLKDKYEEFHGV
+346 LEGLKPKYEEFHKV
-360 RYSKEAIKAAAILA
+360 RYSKEAIKSAAILA

-395 AKYKLRGKK
+395 AKYKLKGKK
-404 LITKTDIEAIVA
+404 LITKSDIEGIVA
-416 KIANIPK
+416 SIANIPK
-423 ESASQNEVEKIR
+423 ESATQNEIEKLK
-435 HLEENLKSKVF
+435 HLEENLRAKVF

-460 RKKAGLTRDNK
+460 RKKAGLTREDK

-531 GLLTEAIRKQPHTV
+531 GLLTEAIRKNPHTV

-555 PDIVQILLQI
+555 PDIVQILLQV
-565 MDNATLTDNEGRI
+565 MDNATLTDNDGRK

-597 NKPGFMQEFSEFKEE
+597 NAPGFMQEFSEFKEE
-612 AIHRFFAPEFI
+612 AIHRFFAPEFL
-623 NRLDAIVKF
+623 NRLDAIVRF

-640 LLIVDKFIDEL
+640 LLVVDKFIGEL
-651 QEKLNNKKVKLT
+651 QDKLSSKKINLT

-670 ALAKKGYSPSLG
+670 ALAKKGYSPKLG

-695 EPLSDY
+695 EPLSEE
-701 ILFGD
+701 ILFND
-706 LKGGGEVK
+706 LKGDVK
-714 VDYVKEK
+714 VDYVKNR
-721 FTLKRKDDKSK
+721 FVLKSKDDKGK